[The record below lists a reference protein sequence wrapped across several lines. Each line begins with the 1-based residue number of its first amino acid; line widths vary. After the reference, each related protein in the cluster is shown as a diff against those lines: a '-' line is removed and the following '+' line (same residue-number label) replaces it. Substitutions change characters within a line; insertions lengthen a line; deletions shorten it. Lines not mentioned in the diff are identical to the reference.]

1 MKQRIITGIG
11 LIIFLAI
18 CLWLP
23 NWVMALATLVC
34 ISFAVWEE
42 YHALT
47 VAEHRVVSWPTWV
60 LMAASIPVVYFFGV
74 KAIVPMLAAALF
86 AMVTQVLFR
95 EKPELTDLS
104 MSTLPLLTV
113 ALPGLSLV
121 ALALIPDQKAVE
133 VVLHLQTVDGAL
145 LVLILFGAGGPA
157 QQLLEALQHG
167 GNAGLRHEPGSGGV
181 LGIAEGGVGTVIHG
195 FLGIGQAFAAQ
206 FLPDGLDH
214 FGPVLEHSAVFV
226 LIAEH
231 AAVVAPGHGHYA
243 GAHGHAL
250 APGHQHLAE
259 QVVGFLRGEGGEGR
273 GAQ

>member
-133 VVLHLQTVDGAL
+133 VVLLCLTYTLTTTLRFSQAKPFRSSTAL
-145 LVLILFGAGGPA
+145 TSRLWLPEKPSIT
-157 QQLLEALQHG
+157 
-167 GNAGLRHEPGSGGV
+167 PGR
-181 LGIAEGGVGTVIHG
+181 
-195 FLGIGQAFAAQ
+195 
-206 FLPDGLDH
+206 
-214 FGPVLEHSAVFV
+214 
-226 LIAEH
+226 
-231 AAVVAPGHGHYA
+231 
-243 GAHGHAL
+243 L
-250 APGHQHLAE
+250 ACN
-259 QVVGFLRGEGGEGR
+259 
-273 GAQ
+273 